1 MRRLIKALLI
11 GGAAVMSATS
21 ANAGVSI
28 NFSNGTGGLT
38 VGETLFASFDSGP
51 SSYGGV
57 TGSLYSILTG
67 SGSAGADPA
76 VGTMGDP
83 YLSVLGGGF
92 ASFTFAGLTQLG
104 FDYGS
109 ADAYNTFQLFFS
121 DGTNQTLTGTDII
134 SAAADGDQSAPRTN
148 GRVTF
153 TAAANQLITGLRLS
167 STTNSLE
174 TDNYGIISA
183 VPEPAT
189 WGLMIFGI
197 AGIGGAMRRRRSL
210 AKVQYAY

>member
-1 MRRLIKALLI
+1 MRRLMKAFLI

-28 NFSNGTGGLT
+28 SFANGTGGLT
-38 VGETLFASFDSGP
+38 AGETSFASFDSGP

-67 SGSAGADPA
+67 SSSAGADPA

-189 WGLMIFGI
+189 WALMIFGI

>member
-1 MRRLIKALLI
+1 MRRLMKAFLI

-28 NFSNGTGGLT
+28 SFANGTGGLT
-38 VGETLFASFDSGP
+38 AGETSFASFDSGP

-57 TGSLYSILTG
+57 AGSLYSILTG
-67 SGSAGADPA
+67 SSSAGADPA

-189 WGLMIFGI
+189 WALMIFGI